1 MIFKD
6 VTVKNFIM
14 SILEYIIKAISYVC
28 LFLLVFFF
36 STVGIGDRNF
46 VGIFFV
52 LKFVT

>member
-28 LFLLVFFF
+28 LFLLGFF